1 MRYEQWAPYV
11 PVAERRRQAKAQ
23 MQKLKK
29 KGLDVQPIELEGRK
43 IAKSFWGIAWN
54 EHLESFGDY
63 ANRIPRGRR
72 YVRNGS
78 VCHLEIQ
85 QGKIEA
91 CVSGSSIYR
100 VNITIDSLPK
110 KKWHTVKSKC
120 AGQVGSILE
129 LLQGKLS
136 SSVMKVVTDQTS
148 GLFPAPKEINLNC
161 DCPDGAYMCKHIAAV
176 LYGVGARLDNAPELL
191 FKLRNV
197 DHEELISADIDLTTK
212 PSKGSRRRIAD
223 DSLADVFGIDLSDTP
238 SPKKKTTKKKTTK
251 KKAAKKV
258 AKKLPKK
265 TARKPVKKT
274 VKKAAKKSAK
284 KAPPKPG
291 RKKPPRARNTK
302 GQLVFSAGSI
312 SNLRK
317 KFKMNEIEF
326 SHLCGVTPLT
336 IQNWESKS
344 GELTLRKNSREAL
357 EKIEKFTKPKAWKEL
372 SDITGF

>member
-1 MRYEQWAPYV
+1 MSYGQWAPYV

-54 EHLESFGDY
+54 DHLESFGDY

-85 QGKIEA
+85 KGKIEA
-91 CVSGSSIYR
+91 MVSGSSIYR

-120 AGQVGSILE
+120 VGQVGSILE

-136 SSVMKVVTDQTS
+136 SSVMKVVTDQAS

-197 DHEELISADIDLTTK
+197 DHEELIITDIDLTTK

-238 SPKKKTTKKKTTK
+238 TPKKKTTKKKT
-251 KKAAKKV
+251 AKKI
-258 AKKLPKK
+258 AKKPTKK
-265 TARKPVKKT
+265 TAHKAVKKT
-274 VKKAAKKSAK
+274 AKKAAKKSER
-284 KAPPKPG
+284 KAVPKPG
-291 RKKPPRARNTK
+291 RKKHPRSRNAK
-302 GQLVFSAGSI
+302 GQLIFSGSSV

-326 SHLCGVTPLT
+326 SYLCGVNLLT
-336 IQNWESKS
+336 IQNWEQKS

-357 EKIEKFTKPKAWKEL
+357 EEIEKFSKRKAWKEL
-372 SDITGF
+372 ADITGIHP

>member
-1 MRYEQWAPYV
+1 MRYGQWAPYV

-29 KGLDVQPIELEGRK
+29 KGLNVQPIEIEGRK

-63 ANRIPRGRR
+63 ANRIPRGRT

-197 DHEELISADIDLTTK
+197 DHQELISADVNLTTK

-223 DSLADVFGIDLSDTP
+223 DSLADVFGIDLSAPP
-238 SPKKKTTKKKTTK
+238 SPKKKATKKKT
-251 KKAAKKV
+251 AKKV
-258 AKKLPKK
+258 AKKSAKK
-265 TARKPVKKT
+265 IAHRTVKKT
-274 VKKAAKKSAK
+274 VKKTAKKAAKKSVR
-284 KAPPKPG
+284 KAVPKPG
-291 RKKPPRARNTK
+291 RKKPPCARNTK
-302 GQLVFSAGSI
+302 GQLIFSGGSI
-312 SNLRK
+312 FNLRK
-317 KFKMNEIEF
+317 KFKMSEIEF
-326 SHLCGVTPLT
+326 SYLCGVTPLT

-357 EKIEKFTKPKAWKEL
+357 EEIEKFTKPKAWRKL